1 MPAVACIPPWAMKE
15 ILEHFGFSVIVEDE
29 YNWVLSETKNHSGV
43 ALAGEV
49 EPIILPK
56 LGDLLALD
64 VMMDT
69 LIKARMD
76 LHILCL
82 EGQGDGH
89 ARQACGRQTGQRGHH
104 QLSQRID

>member
-15 ILEHFGFSVIVEDE
+15 ILEYFGFSVIVEDE
-29 YNWVLSETKNHSGV
+29 YNWVLSETKNHSGI

-69 LIKARMD
+69 LIKAKMD
-76 LHILCL
+76 LHTYFALKAKVTGTL
-82 EGQGDGH
+82 DGLVGDKPG
-89 ARQACGRQTGQRGHH
+89 
-104 QLSQRID
+104 SVDIIN

>member
-1 MPAVACIPPWAMKE
+1 MKE
-15 ILEHFGFSVIVEDE
+15 MLQHFGFSVIAEDE

-69 LIKARMD
+69 LIKAKMD
-76 LHILCL
+76 LHTYFALKAKVTGTL
-82 EGQGDGH
+82 DELVGDKPGS
-89 ARQACGRQTGQRGHH
+89 AD
-104 QLSQRID
+104 IIN

>member
-43 ALAGEV
+43 AIPGEL

-69 LIKARMD
+69 LIKAKMD
-76 LHILCL
+76 LHTYFALKARVTGTL
-82 EGQGDGH
+82 DGLVGEKAGNGD
-89 ARQACGRQTGQRGHH
+89 
-104 QLSQRID
+104 IIN

>member
-15 ILEHFGFSVIVEDE
+15 ILEHFGFGVIAEDE

-43 ALAGEV
+43 AVPGEL

-56 LGDLLALD
+56 RGDLLALD

-69 LIKARMD
+69 LIKAKMD
-76 LHILCL
+76 LHTYFALKAKVL
-82 EGQGDGH
+82 GTLDRLVGDDAGSVD
-89 ARQACGRQTGQRGHH
+89 T
-104 QLSQRID
+104 IN

>member
-1 MPAVACIPPWAMKE
+1 MKE
-15 ILEHFGFSVIVEDE
+15 ILEYFGFSVIVEDE
-29 YNWVLSETKNHSGV
+29 YNWVLSETKNHSGI

-69 LIKARMD
+69 LIKAKMD
-76 LHILCL
+76 LHTYFALKAKVTGTL
-82 EGQGDGH
+82 DGLVGDKPG
-89 ARQACGRQTGQRGHH
+89 
-104 QLSQRID
+104 SVDIIN